1 MSSDGDVMDGL
12 SHDDIEQTVGTES
25 AAVIDSLKCQLQ
37 QSTLAQQTT
46 NIQLAA
52 IKQVLPYLL
61 TVHCVLGVKFGSPSH
76 MLVRF
81 SLAERT
87 VPVLLR
93 PLGSYRQI
101 VATGKKEDDK
111 INSLSKFHIY
121 FINVLTIYHARKR
134 VPIESNGKN
143 RMNATISRDVYAA
156 NWFSQ
161 GHAHFD

>member
-1 MSSDGDVMDGL
+1 MWQAEIERLQTELLQSSSHQQPVMSSDGDVMDGL

-111 INSLSKFHIY
+111 INSLSKVHIY
-121 FINVLTIYHARKR
+121 FYQWTNKL
-134 VPIESNGKN
+134 SCL
-143 RMNATISRDVYAA
+143 
-156 NWFSQ
+156 
-161 GHAHFD
+161 